1 MTKESTIKL
10 KKVCHLTSAHSID
23 DIRIFHKEC
32 VSLANNGYDVTL
44 IACGEK
50 GYEEINK
57 GVRCIS
63 LNVPVKNRLQRV
75 VKRSIAI
82 YKKAKEINADIY
94 HFHDPEL
101 LPIGKKLK
109 RKGKKV
115 IYDSHEDLPRQIF
128 QKNWIPNFLRR
139 STSLIMEFIENSYV
153 KKIDAVVT
161 VTEHIAE
168 RFNIV
173 AKNVIVCANYASL
186 NEFNETPNFHK
197 NSNSACYI
205 GGISKLRG
213 IEEVIAACEKAGV
226 TLYLAGGF
234 ENEKLKINILANKSV
249 YYLGYLNREGIHN
262 VLNQSFAGMVT
273 LLPAPNHDNS
283 YPIKMFEY
291 LASGIPVIA
300 SNFEK
305 WIPII
310 EGNCAGICV
319 DPFNIEEISNAI
331 KYLKEN
337 PQMAAEMGENGRR
350 AFEEKYNWQIEEKK
364 LLDFYYKISKKE

>member
-50 GYEEINK
+50 GYEETKN
-57 GVRCIS
+57 GVKCIS
-63 LNVPVKNRLQRV
+63 LNVPVKNRLQRCQTIY
-75 VKRSIAI
+75 SI

-197 NSNSACYI
+197 NSNSVCYI

-234 ENEKLKINILANKSV
+234 ETKA
-249 YYLGYLNREGIHN
+249 
-262 VLNQSFAGMVT
+262 
-273 LLPAPNHDNS
+273 
-283 YPIKMFEY
+283 
-291 LASGIPVIA
+291 
-300 SNFEK
+300 
-305 WIPII
+305 
-310 EGNCAGICV
+310 
-319 DPFNIEEISNAI
+319 
-331 KYLKEN
+331 EN
-337 PQMAAEMGENGRR
+337 
-350 AFEEKYNWQIEEKK
+350 
-364 LLDFYYKISKKE
+364 